1 MAATLSPDDRSWYIV
16 GRWQEFEGEGRAN
29 LLRVVSL
36 VVFYAVEWYQ
46 FAAAGE
52 DSAAAQAFHRQT
64 TLIVAAWSIVALAV
78 LVCLWRRIFPAIVKY
93 LSTAG
98 DLLLLTLLARAGLG
112 PESPLVHVYFL
123 ILVLAALRFS
133 VGLIWF
139 ATVGSMAC
147 YWALVGMHD
156 DTWFDAEHATPVVEQ
171 LVTFVSLALTGI
183 VLGQAVRRVKSM
195 AVEYAARVE
204 ARGRGEEGK

>member
-1 MAATLSPDDRSWYIV
+1 
-16 GRWQEFEGEGRAN
+16 
-29 LLRVVSL
+29 
-36 VVFYAVEWYQ
+36 
-46 FAAAGE
+46 
-52 DSAAAQAFHRQT
+52 
-64 TLIVAAWSIVALAV
+64 
-78 LVCLWRRIFPAIVKY
+78 
-93 LSTAG
+93 
-98 DLLLLTLLARAGLG
+98 
-112 PESPLVHVYFL
+112 LVHVYFL